1 MPVSCGCLMCLVM
14 CEIDCGARHPGRLSL
29 SRSVGPEGNLK
40 KAGHLAN
47 PRYLVSADRDQSL
60 ALTDIYV

>member
-1 MPVSCGCLMCLVM
+1 MCLVM
-14 CEIDCGARHPGRLSL
+14 REIRCGARHPGRLSL

-40 KAGHLAN
+40 KAGH
-47 PRYLVSADRDQSL
+47 PPDRRYLVDADRDRSL